1 MPNVCYTKNMEK
13 RKIERILRT
22 RFNPISLQVIDDSH
36 LHTGHVEANKAGGGH
51 YSVLIVAPEF
61 KDKTTLER
69 HRMVY
74 DALSSQWTGLIHALA
89 IKAEAPPPKV
99 PKTLK
104 K

>member
-1 MPNVCYTKNMEK
+1 MEK
-13 RKIERILRT
+13 RKIERILRA
-22 RFNPISLQVIDDSH
+22 RFNPVSIQVVDDSH
-36 LHTGHVEANKAGGGH
+36 LHSRHLEAKKTGGGH
-51 YSVLIVAPEF
+51 YSVTIVASEF

-89 IKAEAPPPKV
+89 IKADAPPPRV
-99 PKTLK
+99 PKTPK